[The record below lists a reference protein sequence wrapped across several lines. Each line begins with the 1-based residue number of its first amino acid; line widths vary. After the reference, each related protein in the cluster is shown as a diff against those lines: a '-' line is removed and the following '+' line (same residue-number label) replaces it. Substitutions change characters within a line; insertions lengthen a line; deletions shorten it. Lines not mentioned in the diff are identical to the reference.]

1 MDDGTTFRIVFI
13 LLWVALMF
21 VNGYFILKSRRS
33 EERVTSRDQW
43 RKITRYEGLPL
54 VLLRG
59 VLAPVWLAAIAL
71 YVLYPPWM
79 AGLALPLPAWLRWGG
94 VVLSLAALA
103 WNSWAQIA
111 LGREYSRIL
120 RLREDRRLVTA
131 GPYRWIRH
139 PMYLGGS
146 LFFLGVLLE
155 ACDAL
160 VAVAMVFSAALLIA
174 RVPKEEAMMLEGFGQ
189 EYREYQGRTGR
200 LLPRLRRS
208 AGRGSSG

>member
-1 MDDGTTFRIVFI
+1 MV
-13 LLWVALMF
+13 
-21 VNGYFILKSRRS
+21 
-33 EERVTSRDQW
+33 
-43 RKITRYEGLPL
+43 
-54 VLLRG
+54 LRG

-79 AGLALPLPAWLRWGG
+79 AGLALPLPAWLRWAG
-94 VVLSLAALA
+94 VVLFLAALA
-103 WNSWAQIA
+103 WNSWAQVA

-155 ACDAL
+155 ASDVL
-160 VAVAMVFSAALLIA
+160 VAAAMVFSAALLLA
-174 RVPKEEAMMLEGFGQ
+174 RIPREEAMMLEGFGDA
-189 EYREYQGRTGR
+189 YREYMGRTGR
-200 LLPRLRRS
+200 VLPRLRRRS
-208 AGRGSSG
+208 ER